1 MNASAPLALL
11 RRELLLGLRHPSE
24 LANPVVFYFIA
35 AFLFGI
41 ALRGPGVQPPG
52 AAAAAL
58 WVAALL
64 AATLSLPGM
73 FESDYEDGSLEQL
86 LLAETPLSL
95 LVAAKAAAHWLLT
108 GLPLT
113 VAAIPA
119 VLFFQVPLQGALPLV
134 LTLLLGTPVLSL
146 TGAVLAAL
154 TVGLRGSGILLP
166 VLVLPFYVPVLLFAL
181 AAVDNA
187 AQGLPIR
194 GEIYML
200 AALAVLAATL
210 MPPAAA
216 AALRSRLG

>member
-1 MNASAPLALL
+1 
-11 RRELLLGLRHPSE
+11 
-24 LANPVVFYFIA
+24 
-35 AFLFGI
+35 
-41 ALRGPGVQPPG
+41 
-52 AAAAAL
+52 
-58 WVAALL
+58 
-64 AATLSLPGM
+64 
-73 FESDYEDGSLEQL
+73 
-86 LLAETPLSL
+86 
-95 LVAAKAAAHWLLT
+95 
-108 GLPLT
+108 
-113 VAAIPA
+113 
-119 VLFFQVPLQGALPLV
+119 V

-154 TVGLRGSGILLP
+154 TVGLRGNGILLP

-216 AALRSRLG
+216 AMLRTLPGFGPRPWFYRFSGAAAPWFGGAAALLLASGLYGGLVLAPPEYQQGEAFRIIYVHVRSAWMSLFVYMVMAAAGAVGLVWKIKVADAVARASAPLGAAFTFLALAT